1 MKSQIELKENYLPQS
16 CRLWSVVC
24 CCRHFL
30 IPTLYPHLYLNL
42 LAFHKHALNL
52 DRAHAVIFICNAVW
66 HLRSQKGKLLR
77 RLIYSLL
84 RERVHSHTR
93 CICCLGVTPFFFW
106 QHWWIIYLMGA
117 NFSSGFGARGSICSS
132 RTAYVDPYLAFTRR
146 PFFTLTSGS
155 GRRSSNAV
163 QPCSQVVWHRLY
175 QILYIFTTCYMDWYV
190 SRWCLEEGV
199 PILVVIKG

>member
-93 CICCLGVTPFFFW
+93 CMCCLGVTPFFFGNTGELF
-106 QHWWIIYLMGA
+106 I
-117 NFSSGFGARGSICSS
+117 
-132 RTAYVDPYLAFTRR
+132 
-146 PFFTLTSGS
+146 
-155 GRRSSNAV
+155 
-163 QPCSQVVWHRLY
+163 
-175 QILYIFTTCYMDWYV
+175 
-190 SRWCLEEGV
+190 RWELISAPDLVLEGV
-199 PILVVIKG
+199 FAAGQLMSTHILHSHGGHFLIWRQAQGGEAQMPYSRVHR